1 LENLMTD
8 FNCECSDTNDNLT
21 LDEYRT
27 RMMQR
32 LGFSAISATPPPGM
46 EGMLTTFLQD
56 AQDFLYLKYPALRTR
71 RFFRWTT
78 IENERFYGIRDNDE
92 TWTEVDV
99 TLTGTAPGVV
109 YFPGTPPT
117 DGQRIQFWPGD
128 DALPAELTAY
138 QHYYVVN
145 SNPDYGTCEVSATED
160 GDSIDFTTGGDVHA
174 SHTPANSACIFNMQQ
189 YADIEGAW
197 IVDLNGMWLPMVQG
211 IPPVFYTTSMQPSIP
226 TRFEIRQCIEI
237 FPAPNVGGYQLYL
250 KGHFGKAAFSEDD
263 DKPTI
268 DGQLV
273 YLWALANALDYYG
286 KPSASGVAEQ
296 AREHLGSLV
305 AGTHGAKRYVP
316 GVRPLPPAVMPL
328 WTPYYGNGSV

>member
-1 LENLMTD
+1 MPN

-21 LDEYRT
+21 LAQYRT
-27 RMMQR
+27 RMLQR
-32 LGFSAISATPPPGM
+32 LGFSAVSSNPPPGM
-46 EGMLTTFLQD
+46 ADMLTTMLQD

-78 IENERFYGIRDNDE
+78 VEGERFYGIRDNDE
-92 TWTEVDV
+92 NWTEVEV
-99 TLTGTAPGVV
+99 TLAS
-109 YFPGTPPT
+109 GTPGEVQFT
-117 DGQRIQFWPGD
+117 DTPPADGSRIQFWPGT
-128 DALPAELTAY
+128 AELPAELTAY

-145 SNPDYGTCEVSATED
+145 RNTDYNTCEVAATSGGE
-160 GDSIDFTTGGDVHA
+160 SIDFTTGGAVNA
-174 SHTPANSACIFNMQQ
+174 SHTPSDANCIFNLQP
-189 YADIEGAW
+189 YANIEGAW
-197 IVDLNGMWLPMVQG
+197 IVDLNGMWLPMTEG

-237 FPAPNVGGYQLYL
+237 FPAPAVGGYQLYI
-250 KGHFGKAAFSEDD
+250 KGHFGKAAFAADS

-286 KPSASGVAEQ
+286 KPSAAGIAEQ

-305 AGTHGAKRYVP
+305 AGTHGAKRYIP

-328 WTPYYGNGSV
+328 WTPYYGNGST